1 MQAMAEQWLE
11 QYLPYQTR
19 QDRDLKVL
27 VYATLQTTR

>member
-1 MQAMAEQWLE
+1 MQATAEQWLE

-19 QDRDLKVL
+19 QNRDKVL